1 MVGADER
8 ASFAVAS
15 DGTRLFVR
23 TRERSERTGEIPGRL
38 HSHGRGVGE
47 VHALLSDGI
56 LCDGFIWKYVWDDL
70 APLVPLVHWH
80 YRGHGRS
87 APPADPQRIDIDAHA
102 DDLECVRRH
111 VGDPPIILFG
121 HSMGCQ
127 VALEA
132 YRRRP
137 EKIRG
142 LVLLCGSFGNVT
154 STFHGVPVLELILPR
169 LLELAQ
175 NSPHLVRALWSRLP
189 PRLALKIALK
199 AGEIDPERVHP
210 EDILPYLSHMT
221 HVDFPMFL
229 RMLRAAGEHTAGDIL
244 ARIEV
249 PVLVVAGER
258 DTFTPPFLATAMTE
272 AIPQG
277 EILMV
282 PRGTHVTPIE
292 QPELVNARIKQ
303 FLNER
308 VLGPGLP
315 RELGP

>member
-1 MVGADER
+1 VYDDN
-8 ASFAVAS
+8 ASFARAS

-23 TRERSERTGEIPGRL
+23 TRSCGQSPES
-38 HSHGRGVGE
+38 
-47 VHALLSDGI
+47 VHAILSDGI
-56 LCDGFIWKYVWDDL
+56 LCDGFIWKYVWDEL

-87 APPADPQRIDIDAHA
+87 APPADPTRIDIQAHA
-102 DDLECVRRH
+102 EDLDDVRRH
-111 VGDPPIILFG
+111 VGDPPCVLFG

-137 EKIRG
+137 DKVRA

-154 STFHGVPVLELILPR
+154 STFHGVPVLELILPK
-169 LLELAQ
+169 LLDLAEKA
-175 NSPHLVRALWSRLP
+175 PDVVRAIWSRLP

-199 AGEIDPERVHP
+199 VGEIDPERVHP
-210 EDILPYLSHMT
+210 EDVLPYLSHMT
-221 HVDFPMFL
+221 DVDFPMFL
-229 RMLRAAGEHTAGDIL
+229 RMLRAAGDHTASDLL
-244 ARIEV
+244 ARIDV

-272 AIPQG
+272 AMPHG
-277 EILMV
+277 ELLMV

-292 QPELVNARIKQ
+292 RPELVNARIEE
-303 FLNER
+303 FLKAR
-308 VLGPGLP
+308 VL
-315 RELGP
+315 

>member
-1 MVGADER
+1 VLA
-8 ASFAVAS
+8 A

-23 TRERSERTGEIPGRL
+23 TRSAGHAP
-38 HSHGRGVGE
+38 GE
-47 VHALLSDGI
+47 VHAVLSDGI
-56 LCDGFIWKYVWDDL
+56 LCDGFIWKYLWDEL
-70 APLVPLVHWH
+70 APIVSLVHWH

-87 APPADPQRIDIDAHA
+87 APPADPRRIDIPAHA
-102 DDLECVRRH
+102 EDLGCVRQH
-111 VGDPPIILFG
+111 VGDPPCVLFG

-137 EKIRG
+137 EKVRG
-142 LVLLCGSFGNVT
+142 LVLLCGGFGNVT
-154 STFHGVPVLELILPR
+154 STFHGVPVLELILPK
-169 LLELAQ
+169 LVDLAERA
-175 NSPHLVRALWSRLP
+175 PDVVRAVWSRLP

-210 EDILPYLSHMT
+210 EDMLPYLSHMT
-221 HVDFPMFL
+221 QIDFPMFL
-229 RMLRAAGEHTAGDIL
+229 RMLRAAGEHSASDIL
-244 ARIEV
+244 GCIDV
-249 PVLVVAGER
+249 PVLVIPGER

-303 FLNER
+303 FLRER
-308 VLGPGLP
+308 VL
-315 RELGP
+315 

>member
-1 MVGADER
+1 MTSAEASDST
-8 ASFAVAS
+8 SFALAP

-23 TRERSERTGEIPGRL
+23 QRSLARNGDHEAQAPPAAI
-38 HSHGRGVGE
+38 
-47 VHALLSDGI
+47 LSDGI
-56 LCDGFIWKYVWDDL
+56 LCDGFIWKYLWQDL

-87 APPADPQRIDIDAHA
+87 APPADPDRIDIAAHA
-102 DDLECVRRH
+102 QDLGSVRMH
-111 VGDPPIILFG
+111 AGDPPCVLFG

-132 YRRRP
+132 YRQRP
-137 EKIRG
+137 EKVRA

-154 STFHGVPVLELILPR
+154 STFQGTP
-169 LLELAQ
+169 LLELVLPKLVELADKA
-175 NSPHLVRALWSRLP
+175 PDVVRAVWSRLP
-189 PRLALKIALK
+189 AQLSLKLALK

-244 ARIEV
+244 PHVDV

-258 DTFTPPFLATAMTE
+258 DSFTPSFLATAMAETL
-272 AIPQG
+272 PKG
-277 EILMV
+277 ELLVV
-282 PRGTHVTPIE
+282 PGGTHVAPIE
-292 QPELVNARIKQ
+292 QPELVDARILS
-303 FLNER
+303 FLRDR
-308 VLGPGLP
+308 VL
-315 RELGP
+315 